1 MSHASHFASSSFSS
15 PKVTGTLNVPAN
27 SGSGNA
33 PDLSEAQPDKQCDPV
48 ITPPTEG
55 APAASE
61 TAHAAAPTAV
71 GDTGDAPTPIPTE
84 AVTDA
89 HPSESISEPAAEPD
103 ATAENT
109 DKSQAPNT
117 FGPATECAGF
127 SGTGATG
134 GTGGVGFGV
143 ENPSSE
149 PATEY
154 SGFSGTGE
162 TGAAGFNAADQI
174 KKAEAAFAEL
184 FNTSSKMESEAM
196 DLYMSATGAA
206 GMPGSLEEA
215 AKMGMNFGK
224 ARSHFKQQV
233 RGKQPEEQAVIVK
246 KTWADVAQK
255 MSKLRSDEAGFAV
268 ILGDMANVMK
278 ESIPHGK
285 WTPFVREH
293 FKGLEQ
299 RTLQD
304 YQKIATVKCVERH
317 LDLGVT
323 KLVKL
328 ASLVAKANLASEE
341 DPIQVILDT
350 ASAKFSYQSED
361 YELLANV
368 AIANHRIVQEG
379 LLVDPAALFS
389 FVEGGYAITG
399 KDIKEMNEMQEAGL
413 DPTEF
418 LREVVKSAGGRVFR
432 FTGKAA
438 GKAAPDE
445 TPPAIPDINTTLQRT
460 SDAIMLALG
469 RGEFNPSNFDRSLFE
484 KCKSLLNTLEEKVF
498 TD

>member
-1 MSHASHFASSSFSS
+1 MSHASHFASTCFSS

-27 SGSGNA
+27 SGSGDA

-48 ITPPTEG
+48 ITTPTEG

-61 TAHAAAPTAV
+61 TAHPAAPTAV
-71 GDTGDAPTPIPTE
+71 GDTGDDPTPIPTE

-89 HPSESISEPAAEPD
+89 HPSEPVSEPAAEPD

-196 DLYMSATGAA
+196 ARYMSATGAA

-215 AKMGMNFGK
+215 AKMGMDFGK

-278 ESIPHGK
+278 ECVPHGK
-285 WTPFVREH
+285 WTSFVREH
-293 FKGLEQ
+293 FKGLEL

-304 YQKIATVKCVERH
+304 YQKIATVQRVERH

-328 ASLVAKANLASEE
+328 ASLVAKGNLASEE
-341 DPIQVILDT
+341 DPIQVILDA
-350 ASAKFSYQSED
+350 ASAKFNYQSD
-361 YELLANV
+361 NYELLANV
-368 AIANHRIVQEG
+368 AIANHRIVQAG
-379 LLVDPAALFS
+379 LRVDPAALFT
-389 FVEGGYAITG
+389 FVESGYALAG
-399 KDIKEMNEMQEAGL
+399 KDITEMAKMQEVGL

-418 LREVVKSAGGRVFR
+418 LREVVKYAGARVFR
-432 FTGKAA
+432 LTGAIK

-469 RGEFNPSNFDRSLFE
+469 RGELNPSNFDRSLFK
-484 KCKSLLNTLEEKVF
+484 KCKSLLNDLEKKVF
-498 TD
+498 AD